1 MNRTRVF
8 VLSTFFVFLFFKA
21 WTQDSIHPADLLP
34 SEELLGTFRLSQE
47 VEKYSGDEL
56 FFLINGGA
64 DLFLEYGFSSVVK
77 ADYKNDQG
85 TLSVEIYEML
95 DPQAAFGI
103 YTMMQM
109 KDDVPDNLG
118 DAGQIL
124 GDYALFSKDRFVVK
138 LNTNLPDKE
147 AEEILN
153 KISAGI
159 AGKIKIST
167 FKPLMVIQLL
177 PITHSDYPE
186 MKIFRGPVGLN
197 NIYPLSQSKIYD
209 FKIGVAGIYENYKV
223 LVMECANVAKAQIQY
238 GAIADMVATTGKY
251 SNFVQKGIDFSATD
265 HINNKI
271 SASVYEKYVFLIIH
285 SGNLN
290 VEPLRKEIRL
300 NIDLLSN

>member
-1 MNRTRVF
+1 MKRTRF
-8 VLSTFFVFLFFKA
+8 LVLTTFFVFLFFTA
-21 WTQDSIHPADLLP
+21 LAQDSIHPEDLLP
-34 SEELLGTFRLSQE
+34 SEELLGSFLLVQE

-56 FFLINGGA
+56 FSLINGGA
-64 DLFLEYGFSSVVK
+64 DLFLEYGFSNVIK
-77 ADYKNDQG
+77 ADYKNDEG
-85 TLSVEIYEML
+85 SLSVEIYEMT

-147 AEEILN
+147 AENILN
-153 KISAGI
+153 KFSAGI
-159 AGKIKIST
+159 AGKIKMST

-186 MKIFRGPVGLN
+186 MKIFKGPVGLN
-197 NIYPLSQSKIYD
+197 NIYPLSQSNIYN

-223 LVMECANVAKAQIQY
+223 LVLECTNVANAQIQY
-238 GAIADMVATTGKY
+238 GAIADMIATTGKY
-251 SNFVQKGIDFSATD
+251 SNFVQKGIDFSASD

-271 SASVYEKYVFLIIH
+271 AVSVYEKYVFLIIH
-285 SGNLN
+285 TGNMN
-290 VEPLRKEIRL
+290 VEPLRREIRL
-300 NIDLLSN
+300 NIDLISN